1 METIKTAIS
10 IRKPLFEQADE
21 LARKMNVSRSRL
33 FGLALEEY
41 IRRQENQELLRE
53 LNAVYGDEPDP
64 AEETLRAYARRSQR
78 RIVDG
83 EW

>member
-1 METIKTAIS
+1 VETIKTAVS

-41 IRRQENQELLRE
+41 IRRRENQDLLRE
-53 LNAVYGDEPDP
+53 LNAVYSGEPDP
-64 AEETLRAYARRSQR
+64 AEENLQAHARRSQR

>member
-1 METIKTAIS
+1 METFKTAVS
-10 IRKPLFEQADE
+10 IRKLLFEQADE

-41 IRRQENQELLRE
+41 IRRRENQDLLRE
-53 LNAVYGDEPDP
+53 LNAVYSGEPDP
-64 AEETLRAYARRSQR
+64 AEETLQAHARRSQR